1 MFNRHQEPWGW
12 VELGGYCL
20 ALAGGQ
26 MVGHGICR
34 VNRHFSKRLF
44 SGRSAYLSYLQS
56 QLMSEQVFIFSLLP
70 LPS

>member
-1 MFNRHQEPWGW
+1 MFSRHREPWFG
-12 VELGGYCL
+12 VELGGAGM
-20 ALAGGQ
+20 ALAGSWMLWG
-26 MVGHGICR
+26 GICR

>member
-1 MFNRHQEPWGW
+1 MWHRHREPWCW
-12 VELGGYCL
+12 VESQGCRV
-20 ALAGGQ
+20 ALAGSWMLWG
-26 MVGHGICR
+26 GICR